1 MNLRRM
7 MLTLVSQTRRDGRA
21 EPVVYARRDIILLA
35 LAFVSG
41 TGALLLRVVIS
52 PGVALDDEITHA
64 LISFNAWTY
73 PEALLH
79 AWGRV
84 GNTLAYMLPA
94 LLGGFEGRRVGAVIM
109 TLVSMLIAAAVAR
122 RLGVRP
128 IWLTVVAGLFQP
140 WTIQFGYQGLTQM
153 PFMLALIAGVWF
165 ALTERRAAAALCFGL
180 LAVIRHEGIALT
192 GVAAFFII
200 AEGVRR
206 RGWRRLIIGM
216 TLLALPLVAYN
227 LAYRAV
233 IGIWPSGNLF
243 NLIPTT
249 EYGSGGWLHFIPHL
263 AVGAGLPIGVLAL
276 IGLVPAARL
285 PRRAV
290 LLVFLPYV
298 CYFILHT
305 IIYRFGLYASGGYG
319 VFLLPLAPAIAVLA
333 GLGADWAAR
342 RLPPLILPPAGI
354 LIAGA
359 IIGFGLV
366 TAPLYPVE
374 PLHDALRAAAQWV
387 RQHHPDSPHAAIAA
401 AHIAFWRFYDPHFE
415 SPWGDWHYDYAAL
428 PERAVLVWDP
438 RYSAGRGAEWSL
450 VTDPGSG
457 WRRAAAFNADLSA
470 LSPPDDGVIVFERGG
485 E

>member
-1 MNLRRM
+1 M
-7 MLTLVSQTRRDGRA
+7 MTALVSETGQHGRV
-21 EPVVYARRDIILLA
+21 EPVIFARRGALLLVLA
-35 LAFVSG
+35 LALG
-41 TGALLLRVVIS
+41 TGALLLRILIS

-64 LISFNAWTY
+64 LISLNAWTY

-94 LLGGFEGRRVGAVIM
+94 LLDGFEGRRVGAVIM
-109 TLVSMLIAAAVAR
+109 TVVSMLIAAAIAR

-128 IWLTVVAGLFQP
+128 LWLTVMAGLFQP
-140 WTIQFGYQGLTQM
+140 WMLQFGYQGLTQM

-165 ALTERRAAAALCFGL
+165 ALTERRTAAAFCFGL
-180 LAVIRHEGIALT
+180 LAVIRHEGVALT
-192 GVAAFFII
+192 GVAALFII
-200 AEGVRR
+200 AEGAQRR
-206 RGWRRLIIGM
+206 RWRDLIVGLA
-216 TLLALPLVAYN
+216 LLALPLSAYN
-227 LAYRAV
+227 LAYRAI
-233 IGIWPSGNLF
+233 IGVWPSGNLF

-249 EYGSGGWLHFIPHL
+249 EYGSGGWLHFVPHL
-263 AVGAGLPIGVLAL
+263 AAGVGLPVGALAL
-276 IGLVPAARL
+276 LGLIPAARL

-290 LLVFLPYV
+290 LIGFLPFV
-298 CYFILHT
+298 FYFVLHT

-354 LIAGA
+354 LIAGT

-387 RQHHPDSPHAAIAA
+387 HEHHPDVPHAAIAA

-438 RYSAGRGAEWSL
+438 RYSAGRGADWSL
-450 VTDPGSG
+450 VTDPASG
-457 WRRAAAFNADLSA
+457 WRRAAAFNADPGA
-470 LSPPDDGVIVFERGG
+470 LSPPDDGVIIFERGG